1 MDGGAPVTE
10 AGASDAGAPAMDAAA
25 SDDGASDAGASDAG
39 ASPMDAAASST
50 SVSYTGDIP
59 ATGTK
64 NGTATAMGFSFGAVP
79 TGSTGIQFTYT
90 SDVAISFLAAD
101 QAGLYTGGA
110 SQLLANQAACPGK
123 SNTTMYGSVPLPA
136 ATTPS
141 TQMITWSSL
150 GVDPSTTLFVE
161 WGIIETTTLGAATV
175 NISVSNVS
183 LY

>member
-1 MDGGAPVTE
+1 MSCT
-10 AGASDAGAPAMDAAA
+10 
-25 SDDGASDAGASDAG
+25 
-39 ASPMDAAASST
+39 ST

-64 NGTATAMGFSFGAVP
+64 NGTATAIGFSFGAVP

-110 SQLLANQAACPGK
+110 SQLLANQAACPG
-123 SNTTMYGSVPLPA
+123 SSTTTMYGSVPLPA
-136 ATTPS
+136 ATAS
-141 TQMITWSSL
+141 TQMIPWSTL
-150 GVDPSTTLFVE
+150 TVDPSTTLFVE
-161 WGIIETTTLGAATV
+161 WGIIQTTTLAAATA
-175 NISVSNVS
+175 NISISSVS